1 MITSNFK
8 KLATRKEKG
17 QILVLFVLLFVVL
30 IGIIGLAVDL
40 GDIFVA
46 YSRLGRAVDAA
57 ALSATSQFREGYT
70 IDNIIRE
77 AQQFLELNG
86 IQNVVDIQIEACEN
100 ANVPGDPELCTTPPK
115 KVVRVTVTQDVRLYF
130 LPIIG
135 YETVP
140 ITVDAISEAA
150 SVDLVLLID
159 TSSSM
164 AQNSTG
170 GEADPFECNNDD
182 PTGVDGYP
190 GECHPMEE
198 IKEAAKIL
206 VDHLFLSD
214 GVTQGYDRVS
224 IVTYDRFP
232 KVQLEMTDDQD
243 LIETTLE
250 NLTVYAGERSCQFE
264 AGDWAAAAIADE
276 GPCRSYNP
284 DGTYWG
290 LWSPLMEVDPSD
302 PYDIPDP
309 RGWMVTNSGGGLKVA
324 ANLLGGLYPAHFPR
338 TTPPSR
344 QDTLWVVV
352 WLTDGF
358 TNAGFESD
366 GGEYEQTIL
375 NSGDPFCPTYTWD
388 PPGGYPGSGYS
399 MRYCVDQDARQPLGR
414 HAASNTAAYDPD
426 DYARDMVDFLTGTTG
441 GQGALLYTIGEGT
454 NISNRTQYEVNNNY
468 PAPGET
474 LLKYAAEKGGG
485 VYYAVP
491 NANQLNKVFLAIA
504 NNIATR
510 LSR

>member
-1 MITSNFK
+1 MVKRYLKKIT
-8 KLATRKEKG
+8 ARKEKG
-17 QILVLFVLLFVVL
+17 QILLLFILLFVAIV
-30 IGIIGLAVDL
+30 GIIGLAIDL

-70 IDNIIRE
+70 IANIVKE
-77 AQQFLELNG
+77 AQQFLNLNG
-86 IQNVVDIQIEACEN
+86 VDDVVSIQIEACEN
-100 ANVPGDPELCTTPPK
+100 AIISGDPELCTTPPK
-115 KVVRVTVTQDVRLYF
+115 KVVRVTVTQDVRLFF
-130 LPIIG
+130 LPILG
-135 YETVP
+135 FETVP
-140 ITVDAISEAA
+140 VTVDAISEAA

-164 AQNSTG
+164 AQNMGG
-170 GEADPFECNNDD
+170 GEADPFECNNTD
-182 PTGVDGYP
+182 PTGTDGYP

-198 IKEAAKIL
+198 IKDAAKIL

-214 GVTQGYDRVS
+214 GVTEGYDRVA

-232 KVQLEMTDDQD
+232 KVQLEMSSNQA
-243 LIETTLE
+243 LIDSTLE
-250 NLTVYAGERSCQFE
+250 NLMVYAGERACQFE
-264 AGDWAAAAIADE
+264 PGDWAAAALADE
-276 GPCRSYNP
+276 GPCRSYNS
-284 DGTYWG
+284 DGSYWG

-302 PYDIPDP
+302 PTDIPDP

-324 ANLLGGLYPAHFPR
+324 ANLLGGLYPGHFPR
-338 TTPPSR
+338 STPPSR
-344 QDTLWVVV
+344 QDALWVVV

-366 GGEYEQTIL
+366 GSEYNQTIL
-375 NSGDPFCPTYTWD
+375 NSGDPFCPAYTWD
-388 PPGGYPGSGYS
+388 PPGSYPGFGYTT
-399 MRYCVDQDARQPLGR
+399 RYCVDQDARLAGR
-414 HAASNTAAYDPD
+414 HPSSNTATFDPD

-454 NISNRTQYEVNNNY
+454 NITNRTQYEVDNNY
-468 PAPGET
+468 PPPGET
-474 LLKYAAEKGGG
+474 LLKYGADRGGG
-485 VYYAVP
+485 TYYAVP
-491 NANQLNKVFLAIA
+491 NASQLNKVFLAIA

>member
-1 MITSNFK
+1 MIRKSFQ
-8 KLATRKEKG
+8 KLGSRKEKG

-57 ALSATSQFREGYT
+57 ALSATSQFREGYS
-70 IDNIIRE
+70 IVNIVKE
-77 AQQFLELNG
+77 ARQFLELNG
-86 IQNVVDIQIEACEN
+86 IHDVVSISVEACEN
-100 ANVPGDPELCTTPPK
+100 AIVAGDPELCTTPPK
-115 KVVRVTVTQDVRLYF
+115 KVVRVTVVQNVRLYF

-135 YETVP
+135 YESVP
-140 ITVDAISEAA
+140 IRVDAISEAA

-164 AQNSTG
+164 AQTALG
-170 GEADPFECNNDD
+170 GEADPYECNNTD

-198 IKEAAKIL
+198 IKEAAILL

-214 GVTQGYDRVS
+214 GVTNGFDRVA

-232 KVQLEMTDDQD
+232 KVQLEMTDDQA
-243 LIETTLE
+243 LIETTLR
-250 NLTVYAGERSCQFE
+250 NLTVYQGERSCQFE
-264 AGDWAAAAIADE
+264 PGDWIAAEVADE
-276 GPCRSYNP
+276 GPCRSYNL

-302 PYDIPDP
+302 PFDIPDP
-309 RGWMVTNSGGGLKVA
+309 RGWMVTNSGGGLKVT
-324 ANLLGGLYPAHFPR
+324 ANLLGGRYPTNFPR

-344 QDTLWVVV
+344 QDALWVVV

-358 TNAGFESD
+358 TNAGFVSD
-366 GGEYEQTIL
+366 GGEYNQTIL
-375 NSGDPFCPTYTWD
+375 NSGAPFCPAYTWN
-388 PPGGYPGSGYS
+388 PPGSYPGGGYTT
-399 MRYCVDQDARQPLGR
+399 RYCVDQDARDPLGR
-414 HAASNTAAYDPD
+414 HPASNPATYDPD

-454 NISNRTQYEVNNNY
+454 NITNRSGYEVANNY
-468 PAPGET
+468 PAPGES
-474 LLKYAAEKGGG
+474 LLQYAAEKGGG
-485 VYYAVP
+485 IYYAVP
-491 NANQLNKVFLAIA
+491 NASQLNKVFLAIA

>member
-1 MITSNFK
+1 MNLK
-8 KLATRKEKG
+8 KLTTRKEKG
-17 QILVLFVLLFVVL
+17 QILLLFVLLFVVL
-30 IGIIGLAVDL
+30 IGIMGLAVDL

-70 IDNIIRE
+70 IASIVRE
-77 AQQFLELNG
+77 ARQFMNLNG
-86 IQNVVDIQIEACEN
+86 VEDVVSIQIEACEN
-100 ANVPGDPELCTTPPK
+100 AIVSGDPELCTTPPK
-115 KVVRVTVTQDVRLYF
+115 KVVRVTVTQNVRLFF

-135 YETVP
+135 FDMVPVTVS
-140 ITVDAISEAA
+140 AISEAA

-164 AQNSTG
+164 AQNMAG
-170 GEADPFECNNDD
+170 GEADPFECNNTD

-214 GVTQGYDRVS
+214 GVTDGYDRVA

-232 KVQLEMTDDQD
+232 KVQLEMTDDQA
-243 LIETTLE
+243 LIESTLE
-250 NLTVYAGERSCQFE
+250 NLTVYAGERACQFE
-264 AGDWAAAAIADE
+264 PGDWAAAALADE

-284 DGTYWG
+284 DGSYWG
-290 LWSPLMEVDPSD
+290 LWSPLMEIDPSD
-302 PYDIPDP
+302 PHDIPDP

-344 QDTLWVVV
+344 QDSLWVVV

-366 GGEYEQTIL
+366 GGEYNQTIL
-375 NSGDPFCPTYTWD
+375 NSGDPYCPAYTGIHRV
-388 PPGGYPGSGYS
+388 PTRVS
-399 MRYCVDQDARQPLGR
+399 AIQPVIALIRMLAPQGDTWQQIL
-414 HAASNTAAYDPD
+414 TA
-426 DYARDMVDFLTGTTG
+426 MILM
-441 GQGALLYTIGEGT
+441 I
-454 NISNRTQYEVNNNY
+454 
-468 PAPGET
+468 
-474 LLKYAAEKGGG
+474 
-485 VYYAVP
+485 
-491 NANQLNKVFLAIA
+491 
-504 NNIATR
+504 TR
-510 LSR
+510 VILSIF